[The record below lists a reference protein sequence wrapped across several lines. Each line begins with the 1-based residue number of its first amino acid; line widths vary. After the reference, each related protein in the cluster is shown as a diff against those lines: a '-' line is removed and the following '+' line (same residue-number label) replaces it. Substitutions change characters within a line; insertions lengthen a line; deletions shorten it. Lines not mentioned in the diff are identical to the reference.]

1 MPLTVAAFG
10 DSITA
15 RGRNDAGVT
24 LATNVSGYTAW
35 AEQFLGDA
43 YARPF
48 LNFGVAGDTTTA
60 ALARIGDVV
69 SAAPDVCFV
78 LIGTNDVAPGG
89 PSASTIITNI
99 RTIYTAFK
107 LAGVSIITAP
117 IPPRT
122 GLDAEREA
130 VRNQV
135 NAWIRE
141 TAGTYLIDT
150 LVDLENLFGAG
161 GTPRPG
167 YSDDG
172 VHPTPLGALII
183 GRAFAAALQPQFSPP
198 PPLPNGAS
206 LLAPSGALLGAAGT
220 KLNGVLGDVADD
232 WELRKS
238 AAATGLVVSGG
249 KEPHPSVIADRQ
261 VVTVSGAA
269 PSGEA
274 DAYASC
280 ILVTSPTMSA
290 GDEVQAIAE
299 FDVRAAENVS
309 QVALRM
315 QIDGATNAAAMAGE
329 RFGPAVEAPRTGWR
343 STVATPVI
351 TTPASPTALKIW
363 LEAKFIPGADVVL
376 EAAFSSVRLVTI
388 T

>member
-10 DSITA
+10 DSLTA

-24 LATNVSGYTAW
+24 LTTNVSGFTAW

-48 LNFGVAGDTTTA
+48 LNFGVSGDTTTTA
-60 ALARIGDVV
+60 AARIGDVV
-69 SAAPDVCFV
+69 AAAPDVCLV
-78 LIGTNDVAPGG
+78 MIGTNDVASGG
-89 PSASTIITNI
+89 PSAATIITQI
-99 RTIYTAFK
+99 RTIYTALK
-107 LAGVSIITAP
+107 LAGVSIIATP

-130 VRNQV
+130 IRNQV

-150 LVDLENLFGAG
+150 LVDLETLFGAG

-206 LLAPSGALLGAAGT
+206 LLTASGALLGAAGT
-220 KLNGVLGDVADD
+220 KLNGALGDVADN

-238 AAATGLVVSGG
+238 AAATGLVVSGE

-261 VVTVSGAA
+261 VVTASGTA
-269 PSGEA
+269 PSNEA
-274 DAYASC
+274 DAYATC

-290 GDEVQAIAE
+290 GDEVQVLAE
-299 FDVRAAENVS
+299 LDVRAAENVT

-315 QIDGATNAAAMAGE
+315 QIDGATSVAAIVGE
-329 RFGPAVEAPRTGWR
+329 RFGFTTEAPRTGWR
-343 STVATPVI
+343 STAVTPAI
-351 TTPASPTALKIW
+351 TTPASPATLKIW
-363 LEAKFIPGADVVL
+363 LEAKFIPDADVVF
-376 EAAFSSVRLVTI
+376 EAAFSSVRLVTVS
-388 T
+388 